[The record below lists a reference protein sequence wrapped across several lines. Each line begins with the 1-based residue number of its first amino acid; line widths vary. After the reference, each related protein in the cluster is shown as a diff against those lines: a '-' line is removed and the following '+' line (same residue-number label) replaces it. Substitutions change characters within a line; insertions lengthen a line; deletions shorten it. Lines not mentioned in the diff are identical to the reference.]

1 GLLSKYAMI
10 YFFVGWGG
18 AILISAAARKSLKP
32 LPLLGA
38 AVVAA
43 SFFTPNLLWNAEN
56 GFQTLSHTADN
67 ANWGRQLLNPGELWA
82 FFSAQFGVA
91 GPILFSALLV
101 GVATLKKRQHQAGG
115 EAPKDLMLL
124 AFILPPLIIICI
136 QALLSRAHA
145 NWAMTAYPAAMILLP
160 AWWGRT
166 KARWVMPASLGLH
179 SSVGLLFIVV
189 LLNFV
194 VADSLNLS
202 NSVKRLR
209 GWDVQAAQILGTAQV
224 EKADAI
230 LFDEREIAA
239 HMVWEWRQKPPQIMV
254 YDLNGRPDNTYEY
267 EFPFIYE
274 QGKQYLL
281 ATQVQDLC
289 LYNKFT
295 DIKSVG
301 TSFVDLKASRH
312 GRPERTIDLYI
323 LSGFDASRPV
333 DCSE

>member
-1 GLLSKYAMI
+1 
-10 YFFVGWGG
+10 
-18 AILISAAARKSLKP
+18 
-32 LPLLGA
+32 
-38 AVVAA
+38 
-43 SFFTPNLLWNAEN
+43 
-56 GFQTLSHTADN
+56 
-67 ANWGRQLLNPGELWA
+67 
-82 FFSAQFGVA
+82 
-91 GPILFSALLV
+91 
-101 GVATLKKRQHQAGG
+101 
-115 EAPKDLMLL
+115 
-124 AFILPPLIIICI
+124 
-136 QALLSRAHA
+136 
-145 NWAMTAYPAAMILLP
+145 
-160 AWWGRT
+160 
-166 KARWVMPASLGLH
+166 PASLGLH
-179 SSVGLLFIVV
+179 SSVGLLFTVV

-239 HMVWEWRQKPPQIMV
+239 HMVWEWQQELPQIMV

-323 LSGFDASRPV
+323 LSGFDPSRPV
-333 DCSE
+333 ECSE